1 MTLIERLWKSSSNCT
16 ACPLNEGRQN
26 VVFGNGN
33 RDADILIVK
42 TAPTLTEDCHGS
54 YLTSDLKFLVQ
65 NFRSAI
71 KSRKSLDYCGELLL
85 EKTFITSSV
94 LCRPCFTAGSYK
106 GEDRKAKPKELKL
119 CSEWLYKIVYAVDP
133 KIIIAFGA
141 NSVSQFKRVSN
152 TTTQARRTGEVGE
165 MFTALIPGVTNK
177 VPYSVIP
184 APCLAYA
191 ETQGD
196 YDYSDGKVL
205 SVRRAIKSALD
216 IVSQLELEDKS

>member
-1 MTLIERLWKSSSNCT
+1 MLSPPRLTIISFFLS
-16 ACPLNEGRQN
+16 
-26 VVFGNGN
+26 VIF
-33 RDADILIVK
+33 
-42 TAPTLTEDCHGS
+42 
-54 YLTSDLKFLVQ
+54 KFPSLVISPISPVC
-65 NFRSAI
+65 NHPS
-71 KSRKSLDYCGELLL
+71 
-85 EKTFITSSV
+85 FITSSV
-94 LCRPCFTAGSYK
+94 LCRPCFTEGSYK

-216 IVSQLELEDKS
+216 IVSQLELEDKR